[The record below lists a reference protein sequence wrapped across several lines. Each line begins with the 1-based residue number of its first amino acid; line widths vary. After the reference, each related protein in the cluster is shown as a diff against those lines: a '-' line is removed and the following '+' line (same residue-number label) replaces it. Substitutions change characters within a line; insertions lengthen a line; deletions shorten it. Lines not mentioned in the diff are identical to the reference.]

1 MIPSGPAREVLLEVF
16 KAVYKN
22 PEEFAKLLETLNKLK
37 NSDELV
43 NALAANPEMFRTV
56 LEAGPDAVEE
66 LLKHEDE
73 AIQLVKGLDED
84 GVKALMEGG
93 DDTVKKVFES
103 NQFDELGKLKADIR
117 YQAGEFDYFYE
128 TDSMGR
134 LNKFETDNLQL
145 TTRDTRLTHD
155 PNTPGKL
162 DGDHAG
168 HLAGDRFGGSP
179 ELDNLV
185 SQAQNVNLSE
195 YKKIENQ
202 WAKAIEDGKKVT
214 VNIEIKY
221 DGDGLRPSEFNVEY
235 TIDGTYFEQNI
246 IN

>member
-1 MIPSGPAREVLLEVF
+1 MIPSGPAREVLLDVF
-16 KAVYKN
+16 TAAYKN
-22 PEEFAKLLETLNKLK
+22 PEAFANFFETIIKLK

-73 AIQLVKGLDED
+73 AIQLVKKLDD
-84 GVKALMEGG
+84 NGVKALMEGG

-145 TTRDTRLTHD
+145 TRR
-155 PNTPGKL
+155 
-162 DGDHAG
+162 
-168 HLAGDRFGGSP
+168 
-179 ELDNLV
+179 
-185 SQAQNVNLSE
+185 
-195 YKKIENQ
+195 
-202 WAKAIEDGKKVT
+202 
-214 VNIEIKY
+214 
-221 DGDGLRPSEFNVEY
+221 
-235 TIDGTYFEQNI
+235 
-246 IN
+246 